1 MAEPTLSEKLRTG
14 NLFAEQCPSRDVLK
28 HVTSRWGVLILVALR
43 EGTHRF
49 SDLRRKMGGV
59 SEKMLAQSLQ
69 ALEQDGFIDRVSY
82 PVVPPH
88 VEYSLTPLGLQVSE
102 KVAALAD
109 WIEVNLPSVLA
120 NHGEGKCITPCSPGK
135 RSAAGEQALLAQIQL
150 INGEADIIGGH
161 LAHWILRFLFDKRR
175 GFVARRGL
183 KTNIQRRVAVDRR
196 QTPVVIRRRMDRAFL
211 LRLRANPRRQHR
223 TVFIR

>member
-43 EGTHRF
+43 EEPT
-49 SDLRRKMGGV
+49 V
-59 SEKMLAQSLQ
+59 SAICAVRWAGSAKDAGAVAAGAGAGWIYRPRL
-69 ALEQDGFIDRVSY
+69 SY

-120 NHGEGKCITPCSPGK
+120 NHGE
-135 RSAAGEQALLAQIQL
+135 
-150 INGEADIIGGH
+150 
-161 LAHWILRFLFDKRR
+161 
-175 GFVARRGL
+175 
-183 KTNIQRRVAVDRR
+183 
-196 QTPVVIRRRMDRAFL
+196 
-211 LRLRANPRRQHR
+211 
-223 TVFIR
+223 